1 MICLKKNGFTFI
13 EILGVITVLAL
24 ISVIILIVIDKN
36 LKNSKEVLSSV
47 QIENIKSA
55 ASMWRTDNIELVPDT
70 GYFILS
76 LDDLIN
82 SGYIDDVVDPN
93 GDSNYDRS
101 LALGIGINDIR
112 IGSQDNLMA
121 LNGYTKLDYIK
132 STGTQYIDLG
142 YKAKT
147 NTEVRLDIQFI
158 KNEYTNL
165 ANQYNNIIGRE
176 VITDNNTFQI
186 NFGSASSETN
196 TIYYW
201 LDKTYASG
209 QATIYCYN
217 YIPIVTNTSTMIVKS
232 GSATF
237 QGVTIQVA
245 TKTADNVDNMVLLGS
260 FNRTQ
265 NKIMAFN
272 RYDAKVY
279 GFQIYE
285 GDKMIMNLVPY
296 MKNNRAGLYDLVGN
310 KFYLS
315 DGSSDFLSS

>member
-55 ASMWRTDNIELVPDT
+55 ASMWRTDNIKLVPDS
-70 GYFILS
+70 GYYIMTLGE
-76 LDDLIN
+76 LID
-82 SGYIDDVVDPN
+82 SGYIDDVIDPK
-93 GDSNYDRS
+93 SNASYDKQ
-101 LALGIGINDIR
+101 LTFGIGINDVKID
-112 IGSQDNLMA
+112 SQDNLLV
-121 LNGYTKLDYIK
+121 LNGYTKINYIK
-132 STGTQYIDLG
+132 SDGEQYIDLN
-142 YKAKT
+142 YAAKT
-147 NTEVRLDIQFI
+147 NTEVRLDIQFVS
-158 KNEYTNL
+158 NENTDTDTAFNT
-165 ANQYNNIIGRE
+165 IVGKGS
-176 VITDNNTFQI
+176 TDNKNADFSF
-186 NFGSASSETN
+186 NFGGVVNQKTE
-196 TIYYW
+196 ILYW
-201 LDKTYASG
+201 VDKHYGYGGVIKSKTYGSS
-209 QATIYCYN
+209 I
-217 YIPIVTNTSTMIVKS
+217 TNRSTMIVKS

-237 QGVTIQVA
+237 QGKTIEVA
-245 TKTADNVDNMVLLGS
+245 TKTQDNTENMILLGGYTS
-260 FNRTQ
+260 TTQ
-265 NKIMAFN
+265 SVLAFN